1 VVHVEPWGTG
11 DLHLLQACLADPVMM
26 EHLGGPEPAEKI
38 AERQARYELP
48 GSRQYKA
55 VDEAT
60 GEGAGWVGY
69 WERDWQGEPVFEI
82 GWAVIPRFQGR
93 GIAGEATRQV
103 IEIARAER
111 ARRFLHAYP
120 GVGNEPSNAVCR
132 KLGFTFRGPHE
143 FEYPAGS
150 LMVCNDWRLDLFT
163 DA

>member
-1 VVHVEPWGTG
+1 
-11 DLHLLQACLADPVMM
+11 
-26 EHLGGPEPAEKI
+26 
-38 AERQARYELP
+38 
-48 GSRQYKA
+48 
-55 VDEAT
+55 
-60 GEGAGWVGY
+60 
-69 WERDWQGEPVFEI
+69 
-82 GWAVIPRFQGR
+82 
-93 GIAGEATRQV
+93 V

-163 DA
+163 DG